1 MYPSTEEEM
10 QVVKVAFCEIAEILL
25 RDVLNSVLR
34 AVFSYADLLACSEV

>member
-25 RDVLNSVLR
+25 RDVLNYV
-34 AVFSYADLLACSEV
+34 CSCAEGNL